1 MVTKVFV
8 VRRAQSQNHRAA
20 RKGQTDV
27 LDRDAVWKYEGKT
40 LPEIIMRDPDWFL
53 WVLPRLNGKL
63 AKEAGEI
70 ARKAQAIKIPK
81 GKKKKLLIEYR
92 YELDTE
98 SILGR
103 RFCGFELVEDSA
115 YYCKKWTTRSAHLD
129 LTLPV
134 REKKYN
140 KRGGRIMIDDFRRHY
155 FGKNKRLTKKRCER
169 FFSNDKNFLC
179 R

>member
-1 MVTKVFV
+1 MFWTV
-8 VRRAQSQNHRAA
+8 VPF
-20 RKGQTDV
+20 G
-27 LDRDAVWKYEGKT
+27 KYEGKT

-98 SILGR
+98 SMMGR
-103 RFCGFELVEDSA
+103 RFCGFELVADSA
-115 YYCKKWTTRSAHLD
+115 YYCKKWTARSSQSRFDVASPGEEIQQAGWPHHDPGFSASLLWEEQTVD
-129 LTLPV
+129 
-134 REKKYN
+134 EKA
-140 KRGGRIMIDDFRRHY
+140 M
-155 FGKNKRLTKKRCER
+155 
-169 FFSNDKNFLC
+169 
-179 R
+179 